1 MWVWWKRKMEI
12 YSKLKDTYSELN
24 IPMETFFGN
33 SSDTTNAMFGQQNSG
48 TKTLAVVASIR
59 QSNTRIVPRLE
70 TLLYPSCR
78 WRPISFHRSYSTLTH
93 ESFQTSSLYLEFLRF
108 KLERL
113 NAFNRLFMLISTI
126 PRDSENLPDSA
137 RLKWKW
143 KNLREKVQK

>member
-78 WRPISFHRSYSTLTH
+78 RRPISFHRSYSTLTH

-113 NAFNRLFMLISTI
+113 NAFNWLFMLISTI

-137 RLKWKW
+137 RLK
-143 KNLREKVQK
+143 